1 MDLNISVVVIV
12 VIAFID
18 SNIIKFEKLI
28 CWKLANSAKWQ
39 KANEWKAVDYS
50 NQWPRSKFVSVPLN
64 QHTPQ
69 RNDNSN
75 DSNQNPEMNAH

>member
-28 CWKLANSAKWQ
+28 CWELANSAK
-39 KANEWKAVDYS
+39 
-50 NQWPRSKFVSVPLN
+50 
-64 QHTPQ
+64 
-69 RNDNSN
+69 
-75 DSNQNPEMNAH
+75 